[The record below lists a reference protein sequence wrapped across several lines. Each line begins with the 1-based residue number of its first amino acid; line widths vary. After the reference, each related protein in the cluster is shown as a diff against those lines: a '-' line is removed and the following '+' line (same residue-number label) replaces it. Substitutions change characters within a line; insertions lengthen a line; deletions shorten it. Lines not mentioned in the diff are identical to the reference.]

1 MRNRFFAGLLTAA
14 LVDPDLVLIT
24 ADLGFGAVDEFAA
37 ARPGQFV
44 NAGVAE
50 QNMAGLAAGMALAG
64 ARVFTYSI
72 ANFPTLRC
80 LEQIRNDICYHHADV
95 TVVAVGGGLAYGAL
109 GMSHHAT
116 EDLAIMRALPGMAVA
131 APGDPAEVDAVLA
144 DLLAGGGPAYLRL
157 GKTGERRIHGGGV
170 SAPRGASIPLG
181 TGGEVLLCCTG
192 AILDAACDAAES
204 LARDGIAADV
214 RSFPWLDP
222 FDAAAVREAAGRY
235 AALVTVEEHS
245 IVGGLGSAVA
255 EVLAEAGAGMPL
267 LRIALPAQSSSVV
280 GDQQYL
286 RTAFELDAG
295 SISRRVR
302 THLAAHPAATHPA
315 PADPEGNRGLASQIR

>member
-1 MRNRFFAGLLTAA
+1 MRNRFFSGLLTAA

-50 QNMAGLAAGMALAG
+50 QNMAGLAAGIALAG
-64 ARVFTYSI
+64 GRVFTYSI

-131 APGDPAEVDAVLA
+131 APGDPAEVDAVLS
-144 DLLAGGGPAYLRL
+144 DLLTGGGPAYLRL
-157 GKTGERRIHGGGV
+157 GKTGERTLHPGGV
-170 SAPRGASIPLG
+170 SAPRGTSIPVALFDQEG
-181 TGGEVLLCCTG
+181 SDQKGEVLLCSTG
-192 AILDAACDAAES
+192 AILDATCDAAQ
-204 LARDGIAADV
+204 LLRARGIRADV

-222 FDAAAVREAAGRY
+222 FDAATIRQAAGEY
-235 AALVTVEEHS
+235 EALVTVEEHS
-245 IVGGLGSAVA
+245 IVGGLGSAAA
-255 EVLAEAGAGMPL
+255 EVLAESAGGTPL
-267 LRIALPAQSSSVV
+267 IRIALPPTSSSVV

-286 RTAFELDAG
+286 RAAFELDAE

-302 THLAAHPAATHPA
+302 NHLEA
-315 PADPEGNRGLASQIR
+315 NRGLASQIR

>member
-24 ADLGFGAVDEFAA
+24 ADLGFGAVDEFVA
-37 ARPGQFV
+37 ARPGQFL

-50 QNMAGLAAGMALAG
+50 QNMAGLAAGIALGG

-80 LEQIRNDICYHHADV
+80 LEQIRNDICYHRADV

-116 EDLAIMRALPGMAVA
+116 EDLAVMRALPGMAVA
-131 APGDPAEVDAVLA
+131 APGDPAETAAVLD
-144 DLLAGGGPAYLRL
+144 DLLTAGGPAYLRL
-157 GKTGERRIHGGGV
+157 GKTGEPAVHAAAV
-170 SAPRGASIPLG
+170 HAPRGTSIPLG
-181 TGGEVLLCCTG
+181 EGGEVLLCSTG
-192 AILDAACDAAES
+192 AILDVTCRAAE
-204 LARDGIAADV
+204 LLGRDGIRADV

-222 FDAAAVREAAGRY
+222 FDTAAIREAATRY
-235 AALVTVEEHS
+235 AAIATVEEHS

-255 EVLAEAGAGMPL
+255 EVLAEAAAAVPL
-267 LRIALPAQSSSVV
+267 IRIALPAQSSSVV
-280 GDQQYL
+280 GDQDYL
-286 RTAFELDAG
+286 RGAFGLDPE
-295 SISRRVR
+295 SISRRIS
-302 THLAAHPAATHPA
+302 THLQERQTRLEAH
-315 PADPEGNRGLASQIR
+315 RGLASQVR

>member
-14 LVDPDLVLIT
+14 LVDPDLVLVT

-44 NAGVAE
+44 NCGVAE
-50 QNMAGLAAGMALAG
+50 QNMAGLAAGIALG
-64 ARVFTYSI
+64 GGRVFTYSI

-144 DLLAGGGPAYLRL
+144 DLLAAGGPAYLRL
-157 GKTGERRIHGGGV
+157 GKTGERTLHPAGV
-170 SAPRGASIPLG
+170 SAPRGASLSLRDVG
-181 TGGEVLLCCTG
+181 SDVLLCSTG
-192 AILDAACDAAES
+192 AILDEVCAAAGP
-204 LARDGIAADV
+204 LNADV

-222 FDAAAVREAAGRY
+222 FDAAAIREAA
-235 AALVTVEEHS
+235 AAYRLIVTVEEHS

-255 EVLAEAGAGMPL
+255 EVLAEAASGTPL
-267 LRIALPAQSSSVV
+267 LRIALPAASSSVV

-286 RTAFELDAG
+286 RTAFELDAD

-302 THLAAHPAATHPA
+302 THL
-315 PADPEGNRGLASQIR
+315 EVGRGLARQIR

>member
-14 LVDPDLVLIT
+14 LVDPDLVLVT

-44 NAGVAE
+44 NCGVAE
-50 QNMAGLAAGMALAG
+50 QNMAGLAAGIALG
-64 ARVFTYSI
+64 GGRVFTYSI

-157 GKTGERRIHGGGV
+157 GKTGEPAVHRAGV
-170 SAPRGASIPLG
+170 TAPRGTSILARSSSES
-181 TGGEVLLCCTG
+181 EVLLCSTG
-192 AILDAACDAAES
+192 AILDEVCRAAER
-204 LARDGIAADV
+204 LDADV

-222 FDAAAVREAAGRY
+222 FDTAAVRDAASRY
-235 AALVTVEEHS
+235 RAIVTVEEHS
-245 IVGGLGSAVA
+245 VVGGLGSAVA
-255 EVLAEAGAGMPL
+255 EVLAETAAAVPL

-286 RTAFELDAG
+286 RAAFELDAE
-295 SISRRVR
+295 SIVRRVR
-302 THLAAHPAATHPA
+302 NHLEA
-315 PADPEGNRGLASQIR
+315 NRGLASQIR

>member
-44 NAGVAE
+44 NCGVAE

-144 DLLAGGGPAYLRL
+144 DLLTVGGPAYLRL
-157 GKTGERRIHGGGV
+157 GKTGEPTVHQAGV
-170 SAPRGASIPLG
+170 AAPRGASLPVRNGG
-181 TGGEVLLCCTG
+181 TSEVLLCSTG
-192 AILDAACDAAES
+192 AILDEVGKAAED
-204 LARDGIAADV
+204 LDADV

-222 FDAAAVREAAGRY
+222 FDTAAIRDAAATYR
-235 AALVTVEEHS
+235 LIVTVEEHS
-245 IVGGLGSAVA
+245 IVGGLGSAAA
-255 EVLAEAGAGMPL
+255 EVLAEAGSGVPL

-286 RTAFELDAG
+286 RTAFELDAE
-295 SISRRVR
+295 SIIRRVR
-302 THLAAHPAATHPA
+302 NHLEAH
-315 PADPEGNRGLASQIR
+315 RGLASPIR

>member
-1 MRNRFFAGLLTAA
+1 MRDRFFAGLLAAA

-37 ARPGQFV
+37 VRPAQFL

-50 QNMAGLAAGMALAG
+50 QNMAGLAAGIALAG
-64 ARVFTYSI
+64 GRVFTYSI

-95 TVVAVGGGLAYGAL
+95 TVVAVGGGMAYGAL

-131 APGDPAEVDAVLA
+131 APGDPAEVGAVLT

-157 GKTGERRIHGGGV
+157 GKTGERTVHTHPV
-170 SAPRGASIPLG
+170 DAPRGTSIPLSH
-181 TGGEVLLCCTG
+181 GGEVLLCSTG
-192 AILDAACDAAES
+192 AILDNVCRAAE
-204 LARDGIAADV
+204 LLELDGIRADV

-222 FDAAAVREAAGRY
+222 LDTLPIREAAGAY
-235 AALVTVEEHS
+235 ALIATVEEHS

-255 EVLAEAGAGMPL
+255 EVLAEAAAGTPL
-267 LRIALPAQSSSVV
+267 VRIALPNQSMSVV
-280 GDQQYL
+280 GDQEYL
-286 RTAFELDAG
+286 RGAYELDPE
-295 SISRRVR
+295 SIRRRVR
-302 THLAAHPAATHPA
+302 NHLEAH
-315 PADPEGNRGLASQIR
+315 RGLASQIR

>member
-1 MRNRFFAGLLTAA
+1 MRNRFFSGLLTAA

-24 ADLGFGAVDEFAA
+24 ADLGFGAVDDFAA

-50 QNMAGLAAGMALAG
+50 QNMAGLAAGIALAG
-64 ARVFTYSI
+64 GRVFTYSI

-131 APGDPAEVDAVLA
+131 APGDPAEVDAVLS

-157 GKTGERRIHGGGV
+157 GKTGERTLHTGGV
-170 SAPRGASIPLG
+170 SAPRGTSIPLG
-181 TGGEVLLCCTG
+181 DVGGEVLLCSTG
-192 AILDAACDAAES
+192 AILDATCDAAQ
-204 LARDGIAADV
+204 LLRARGIRADV

-222 FDAAAVREAAGRY
+222 FDAVAVRQAAGEY
-235 AALVTVEEHS
+235 EALVTVEEHS

-255 EVLAEAGAGMPL
+255 EVLAESAGGTPL
-267 LRIALPAQSSSVV
+267 IRIALPPTSSSVV

-286 RTAFELDAG
+286 RAAFELDAE

-302 THLAAHPAATHPA
+302 NHLEA
-315 PADPEGNRGLASQIR
+315 NRGLASQIR

>member
-1 MRNRFFAGLLTAA
+1 MRNRFFSGLLTAA

-24 ADLGFGAVDEFAA
+24 ADLGFGAVDDFAA

-50 QNMAGLAAGMALAG
+50 QNMAGLAAGIALAG
-64 ARVFTYSI
+64 GRVFTYSI

-131 APGDPAEVDAVLA
+131 APGDPAEVDAVLS

-157 GKTGERRIHGGGV
+157 GKTGERMLHTGGV
-170 SAPRGASIPLG
+170 SAPRGTSIPLGG
-181 TGGEVLLCCTG
+181 TGGEVLLCSTG
-192 AILDAACDAAES
+192 AILDATCDAAQ
-204 LARDGIAADV
+204 LLRAKGIRADV

-222 FDAAAVREAAGRY
+222 FDAVAVRQAAGEY
-235 AALVTVEEHS
+235 EALITVEEHS

-255 EVLAEAGAGMPL
+255 EVLAESAGGTPL
-267 LRIALPAQSSSVV
+267 IRIALPPTSSSVV

-286 RTAFELDAG
+286 RAAFELDAE

-302 THLAAHPAATHPA
+302 NHLEA
-315 PADPEGNRGLASQIR
+315 NRGLASQIR

>member
-1 MRNRFFAGLLTAA
+1 MRNRFFSGLLTAA

-24 ADLGFGAVDEFAA
+24 ADLGFGAVDDFAA
-37 ARPGQFV
+37 ARPAQFV
-44 NAGVAE
+44 NCGVAE
-50 QNMAGLAAGMALAG
+50 QNMAGLAAGIALG
-64 ARVFTYSI
+64 GGRVFTYSI

-131 APGDPAEVDAVLA
+131 APGDPAEVDAVLD
-144 DLLAGGGPAYLRL
+144 DLLTSGGPAYLRL
-157 GKTGERRIHGGGV
+157 GKTGERTVHTAGV
-170 SAPRGASIPLG
+170 SAPRGASIFARDN
-181 TGGEVLLCCTG
+181 GENRVLLCSTG
-192 AILDAACDAAES
+192 AILDEVSVAADD
-204 LARDGIAADV
+204 LGADV

-222 FDAAAVREAAGRY
+222 FDAAAIRDAAATYR
-235 AALVTVEEHS
+235 LIVTVEEHS

-255 EVLAEAGAGMPL
+255 EVLAESAAGTPL
-267 LRIALPAQSSSVV
+267 LRIALPNQSSSVV
-280 GDQQYL
+280 GDQQFL
-286 RTAFELDAG
+286 RTAFELDAE

-302 THLAAHPAATHPA
+302 NHLEA
-315 PADPEGNRGLASQIR
+315 NRGLASQIR